1 MAMHRRAIVQPC
13 LPDFPRCSFPSC
25 NMQAS
30 CPMACPV
37 KLYGISSCDTIRKAK
52 TWLENQRIEFE
63 FHDYRK
69 QGLEQQLLQSMISA
83 LGWEVML
90 NRRGTTW
97 RTLPDTVKDQID
109 QASAMRLMLDNPAI
123 IKRPLL
129 ATANQLHLGFSD
141 RQYQEIFS

>member
-1 MAMHRRAIVQPC
+1 MAR
-13 LPDFPRCSFPSC
+13 
-25 NMQAS
+25 
-30 CPMACPV
+30 PV
-37 KLYGISSCDTIRKAK
+37 TLYGISSCDTIRKAK

-83 LGWEVML
+83 LGWEAIL

-97 RTLPDTVKDQID
+97 RKLPDTVKDQID
-109 QASAMRLMLDNPAI
+109 LASAMRLMLDNPAI
-123 IKRPLL
+123 IKRPIL
-129 ATANQLHLGFSD
+129 ATQNRLHVGFSD

>member
-1 MAMHRRAIVQPC
+1 MAR
-13 LPDFPRCSFPSC
+13 
-25 NMQAS
+25 
-30 CPMACPV
+30 PV
-37 KLYGISSCDTIRKAK
+37 TLYGISSCDTIRKAK
-52 TWLENQRIEFE
+52 TWLKNQQIEFE

-69 QGLEQQLLQSMISA
+69 QGLEQKLLESMISV
-83 LGWEVML
+83 LGWEAML

-97 RTLPDTVKDQID
+97 RALPDTVKEQID
-109 QASAMRLMLDNPAI
+109 QSSAMRVMLDNPAI

>member
-1 MAMHRRAIVQPC
+1 MAH
-13 LPDFPRCSFPSC
+13 
-25 NMQAS
+25 
-30 CPMACPV
+30 PV
-37 KLYGISSCDTIRKAK
+37 TLYGISSCDTIRKAK
-52 TWLENQRIEFE
+52 TWLQKQRIEFE

-123 IKRPLL
+123 IKRPIL
-129 ATANQLHLGFSD
+129 ATDNQLHVGFST
-141 RQYQEIFS
+141 RQYEEIFS

>member
-1 MAMHRRAIVQPC
+1 MAH
-13 LPDFPRCSFPSC
+13 
-25 NMQAS
+25 
-30 CPMACPV
+30 PV
-37 KLYGISSCDTIRKAK
+37 TLYGISSCDTIRKAR
-52 TWLENQRIEFE
+52 TWLKNQQIEFQ

-69 QGLEQQLLQSMISA
+69 QGLEQKLLESMISV
-83 LGWEVML
+83 LGWEAML

-97 RTLPDTVKDQID
+97 RALPDTVKEQID
-109 QASAMRLMLDNPAI
+109 QSSAMRVMLDNPAI

>member
-1 MAMHRRAIVQPC
+1 MARR
-13 LPDFPRCSFPSC
+13 
-25 NMQAS
+25 
-30 CPMACPV
+30 PV
-37 KLYGISSCDTIRKAK
+37 TLYGISSCDRIRKAK
-52 TWLENQRIEFE
+52 TWLENHRIEFE

-69 QGLEQQLLQSMISA
+69 QGLEPQLLQSMISA

-123 IKRPLL
+123 IKRPIL
-129 ATANQLHLGFSD
+129 ATQNRLHVGFSD

>member
-1 MAMHRRAIVQPC
+1 MAH
-13 LPDFPRCSFPSC
+13 
-25 NMQAS
+25 
-30 CPMACPV
+30 PV
-37 KLYGISSCDTIRKAK
+37 TLYGISSCDTIRKAK
-52 TWLENQRIEFE
+52 TWLKNQQIEFE

-69 QGLEQQLLQSMISA
+69 QGLEQKLLESMISV
-83 LGWEVML
+83 LGWEAML

-97 RTLPDTVKDQID
+97 RALPDTVKEQID
-109 QASAMRLMLDNPAI
+109 QSSAMRVMLDNPAI

>member
-1 MAMHRRAIVQPC
+1 
-13 LPDFPRCSFPSC
+13 
-25 NMQAS
+25 
-30 CPMACPV
+30 MACPV

-52 TWLENQRIEFE
+52 TWLKNQQIEFE

-69 QGLEQQLLQSMISA
+69 QGLEQKLLESMISV
-83 LGWEVML
+83 LGWEAML
-90 NRRGTTW
+90 NRHGTTW
-97 RTLPDTVKDQID
+97 RALPDTVKEQID
-109 QASAMRLMLDNPAI
+109 QASAMRVMLDNPAI